1 MKRMIVALL
10 FAAITG
16 FTFGQTVGEK
26 QRKGN
31 AEDETAVRQ
40 VVAALGETW
49 NRHDGKAYSLLFTE
63 DMDFVTIGG
72 NSVRG
77 RAELEKLMA
86 WLFGGVYKDSPNTM
100 TTKAIRFLK
109 PDVAVAHA
117 ESEVVRSEHG
127 EKVPLKTL
135 MTLVLVK
142 DRRAWLITAAENT
155 DVRTPPP
162 SPAK

>member
-72 NSVRG
+72 NWVRG
-77 RAELEKLMA
+77 R
-86 WLFGGVYKDSPNTM
+86 VD
-100 TTKAIRFLK
+100 TKFTNRSGFVPWPGRPCHEAI
-109 PDVAVAHA
+109 V
-117 ESEVVRSEHG
+117 
-127 EKVPLKTL
+127 T
-135 MTLVLVK
+135 
-142 DRRAWLITAAENT
+142 RAS
-155 DVRTPPP
+155 RP
-162 SPAK
+162 